1 MSTPTLLL
9 IGFIVLA
16 TTIYTVNGFSSI
28 SSRAAVGQHIYSTS
42 SSCCV
47 QQSKY
52 VKSTIC
58 NHIPQP
64 QRRQGTIM
72 LQSSSLSDDL
82 LTLVNDNSVEEDHR
96 DQIKSTIFSLEDS
109 FRTSSTNTTASDNVS
124 RFQPLLGLYEVQ
136 SVITSN
142 PKDNPVGGKWTRA
155 NSLMQKLF
163 RTRSTFQ
170 HLVQFNST
178 GLSSTYVEAVAEAI
192 NIISL
197 DALDGLLRATVI
209 LRGDAVPLSIE
220 QRDEMNMNRTS
231 STPSSSLLTPLTNLV
246 VRAYFDAPRIYFGK
260 RRGRRGSSSYSYLPL
275 QIGPRSSVVLDT
287 TYCDEQVRIGM
298 GGTSGSRF
306 VFTATDSLE
315 AKEYTSLLKL
325 PYVKKWKL
333 LAQLG
338 FCLAVSLWYIFG
350 SNAVGDM
357 IRDNL
362 ISPLSLKA
370 GIKFSRRMTRRM
382 KSLAPLAA
390 IMSSY
395 PVVMKILASLTSVLS
410 GIGLLLISFSSGGIE
425 RRRGQRMED
434 YESDLRAH
442 QEYAAE

>member
-1 MSTPTLLL
+1 MTASTLLL
-9 IGFIVLA
+9 VGCIVLS
-16 TTIYTVNGFSSI
+16 TTFYTVNSFSSI
-28 SSRAAVGQHIYSTS
+28 SLRVGIGQHIYSTR
-42 SSCCV
+42 SSCRSCV

-52 VKSTIC
+52 VRSTIC

-64 QRRQGTIM
+64 QRRRRTII
-72 LQSSSLSDDL
+72 LQSSCLSDDL
-82 LTLVNDNSVEEDHR
+82 LTLVNDDNVEKDNK

-109 FRTSSTNTTASDNVS
+109 FQTSTNTTTASSDDVT

-142 PKDNPVGGKWTRA
+142 PKDNPVGGKWTR
-155 NSLMQKLF
+155 STGIMQKLF

-178 GLSSTYVEAVAEAI
+178 GLSTYVGAVAEAI
-192 NIISL
+192 NVVSL

-220 QRDEMNMNRTS
+220 QRDEMNINRTS
-231 STPSSSLLTPLTNLV
+231 STSSSSLLTPLTNLV
-246 VRAYFDAPRIYFGK
+246 VRAYFDPPRIYFGK

-275 QIGPRSSVVLDT
+275 QIGPKSSVVLDT
-287 TYCDEQVRIGM
+287 TYCDEQVRIGV
-298 GGTSGSRF
+298 GGSSGSRF

-315 AKEYTSLLKL
+315 AKEYVSLLKL
-325 PYVKKWKL
+325 PYIKKWKL
-333 LAQLG
+333 LAQFGTAL
-338 FCLAVSLWYIFG
+338 VISLWYMFG

-370 GIKFSRRMTRRM
+370 GITFSRRMTRRM

-410 GIGLLLISFSSGGIE
+410 GIGILLISFSSGGIE
-425 RRRGQRMED
+425 RREGQRMED
-434 YESDLRAH
+434 YETDK
-442 QEYAAE
+442 EYAAE

>member
-1 MSTPTLLL
+1 MAIPTLLL
-9 IGFIVLA
+9 IGCIVLS

-28 SSRAAVGQHIYSTS
+28 YSRVGIGQYNIYFTR
-42 SSCCV
+42 SSCRICV

-82 LTLVNDNSVEEDHR
+82 LTLVNDDNVQDDNR

-109 FRTSSTNTTASDNVS
+109 FRTSTNTNNTTTLSADDLS
-124 RFQPLLGLYEVQ
+124 RFQPLLGLYEVK

-178 GLSSTYVEAVAEAI
+178 GLSSTYAEAVAEAI

-246 VRAYFDAPRIYFGK
+246 VRAYFDPPRIYFGK
-260 RRGRRGSSSYSYLPL
+260 RRDRRGSSSYSYLPL
-275 QIGPRSSVVLDT
+275 QIGPKSSVVLDT

-306 VFTATDSLE
+306 VFTATDNLE
-315 AKEYTSLLKL
+315 AKEYVSLLKL
-325 PYVKKWKL
+325 PYIKKWKL
-333 LAQLG
+333 LAQLSTA
-338 FCLAVSLWYIFG
+338 LVISLWYIFG

-370 GIKFSRRMTRRM
+370 GIKFS
-382 KSLAPLAA
+382 
-390 IMSSY
+390 
-395 PVVMKILASLTSVLS
+395 TSTEVLHFH
-410 GIGLLLISFSSGGIE
+410 LK
-425 RRRGQRMED
+425 
-434 YESDLRAH
+434 
-442 QEYAAE
+442 